1 MSKFACLSRL
11 CAGENM
17 KTLRFL
23 CIGFAAVVGM
33 AMGATRASAGSITY
47 TCAANID
54 ATVAGT
60 CAMLNGTIA
69 GLYNSTFSDANA
81 SIYVTYGATG
91 LASSLQY
98 YTNVTYTAY
107 VNALTLN
114 EGDANDVT
122 AVASLGGSFTNPVVA
137 GDGVALTSALA
148 TTLGLTTVAGSF
160 GITPLGA
167 TCTLGSGGCYNGDI
181 TLTNAANTWYYRS
194 GTQHAGTYD
203 INTAV
208 EHETDEVL
216 GTASCITGNSNSP
229 ATSVNCTN
237 HLNGNPSTGVSP
249 ADLFRYSSSGTRSYL
264 STANGTPA
272 YFSINNGVTNVANY
286 NNQPNGADYG
296 DWNSAALRVQNAFGT
311 PNTNGTDITND
322 GGSEIAVLD
331 AVGYNVT
338 TVTPEP
344 SSMALFG
351 TGLLGIGLLMRKR

>member
-1 MSKFACLSRL
+1 
-11 CAGENM
+11 M

-33 AMGATRASAGSITY
+33 AMGATRASGTISY

-69 GLYNSTFSDANA
+69 GLYNSTFSNANA

-122 AVASLGGSFTNPVVA
+122 AVASLGGSVTNPVVA

-160 GITPLGA
+160 GINPLSFA
-167 TCTLGSGGCYNGDI
+167 TCTLGSVGCYNGYI

-194 GTQHAGTYD
+194 GLQPAGTYD

-216 GTASCITGNSNSP
+216 GTSSCITGNSNNAATI
-229 ATSVNCTN
+229 ATSVGCRNG
-237 HLNGNPSTGVSP
+237 LNGNPSTGVSP

-296 DWNSAALRVQNAFGT
+296 DWNSAALRVQNAVGT
-311 PNTNGTDITND
+311 PDTNGTDITND

-331 AVGYNVT
+331 AVGYNLTTVT